1 MEALCHPA
9 IKLISIMPINCEHG
23 AAEQLL
29 RQQQQQQQQ
38 SGNGGETAGDDNT
51 RMAAILGEVAS
62 SYPMLVGHMMHRTE
76 MELVGRRHWTFRD
89 ILEKMLNIAGLSVK
103 QTLREVSLTS
113 HTFN

>member
-1 MEALCHPA
+1 
-9 IKLISIMPINCEHG
+9 MPINCEHG

-29 RQQQQQQQQ
+29 RQQQL
-38 SGNGGETAGDDNT
+38 NGGETACDDNT

-103 QTLREVSLTS
+103 QTLREVRDKRSLLK
-113 HTFN
+113 HF